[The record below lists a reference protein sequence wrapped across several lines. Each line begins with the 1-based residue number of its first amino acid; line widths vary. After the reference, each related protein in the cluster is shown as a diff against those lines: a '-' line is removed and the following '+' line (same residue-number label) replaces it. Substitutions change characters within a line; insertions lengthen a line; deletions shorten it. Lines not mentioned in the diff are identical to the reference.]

1 MTPLNGY
8 LDPVQHNSTR
18 EEQWQY
24 NLVTTRKAHYIKS
37 SKTGIDLRQHFF
49 FEGIECHKK
58 SGRNQ
63 AVSLSW
69 EIRDS
74 WLRETAESQTHTNT
88 NPAYTLLS
96 RWHFETVISSW
107 TPLTRINVSI
117 RTAAHI
123 LGQLPP
129 QSRVT
134 YSKRYYISLVERFET
149 LTPRC
154 LSVKAGLNLTRLLRT
169 IAAVSMGR
177 RKRVVLADR
186 WTNHTFYAV
195 DQWSEGDG

>member
-1 MTPLNGY
+1 MVATLYVIIYSPLLVSVTTPLNGH

-37 SKTGIDLRQHFF
+37 KQNWHWSSTALFFLFF

-74 WLRETAESQTHTNT
+74 WLRETAESQTHTDT

-117 RTAAHI
+117 RTAA
-123 LGQLPP
+123 QLHTWP
-129 QSRVT
+129 
-134 YSKRYYISLVERFET
+134 
-149 LTPRC
+149 
-154 LSVKAGLNLTRLLRT
+154 
-169 IAAVSMGR
+169 IASSI
-177 RKRVVLADR
+177 K
-186 WTNHTFYAV
+186 
-195 DQWSEGDG
+195 GDT